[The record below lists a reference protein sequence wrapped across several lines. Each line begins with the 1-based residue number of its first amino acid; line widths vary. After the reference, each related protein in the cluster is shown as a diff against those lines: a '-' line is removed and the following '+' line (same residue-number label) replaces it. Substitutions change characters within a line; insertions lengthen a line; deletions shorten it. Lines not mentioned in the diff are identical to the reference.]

1 MKVNHKYQVE
11 VLDLNE
17 VNELPGAWSNADFI
31 KLLNLI
37 EYDDVA
43 SISPEELKE
52 MTAMA
57 LSDLEPEEA
66 AVKILE
72 LRFGD
77 QLSKGQ
83 RQNLSEEL
91 KEERLWEEY
100 AKISDHEELFNIGC
114 ILYWAFPKKFP
125 EPEIVEIKLKVNALN
140 SGSTPNLQKP
150 TASFIARLL
159 NDGMNDH
166 NTIYRLFDENIKSN
180 SFPEA
185 EHIIWKFEGLGYSS
199 DDLSNTFTIYT
210 SWNWVDEL
218 KGVRKY
224 ESTAFSDGQLN

>member
-1 MKVNHKYQVE
+1 MKSNHKYQVD
-11 VLDLNE
+11 VLKLRE
-17 VNELPGAWSNADFI
+17 VNEVPGVWTNNDFLN
-31 KLLNLI
+31 LLNHV
-37 EYDDVA
+37 EYEDAA

-66 AVKILE
+66 AVKVLE

-91 KEERLWEEY
+91 KDERLWEEY
-100 AKISDHEELFNIGC
+100 AKINFHEELFHVGC
-114 ILYWAFPKKFP
+114 LLYWAFPKEFP
-125 EPEIVEIKLKVNALN
+125 EPEIVEILVKVNALN
-140 SGSTPNLQKP
+140 PGSVINLQNP

-159 NDGMNDH
+159 NDGMDDH

-180 SFPEA
+180 SFPES
-185 EHIIWKFEGLGYSS
+185 EHIIWKFEETGFVAE
-199 DDLSNTFTIYT
+199 DRSNTFTIYT

-218 KGVRKY
+218 KGIKNY
-224 ESTAFSDGQLN
+224 ESTAFSDGQLH